1 MNRVTFRCS
10 VGVAAFLVASLGISR
25 AATAG
30 DKPPP
35 EPAVVEEI
43 LRVLNEKGLLD
54 EDEYSRLTAR
64 YTAAE
69 KERQSLLP
77 KLKFYGDLRLRGEG
91 FVYDDSDTSD
101 QYRGRY
107 RARLGVDAEVTDFAI
122 VHFRIAS
129 SQTQNNS
136 PPGGDSRS
144 ENITFGSQPD
154 WGPGPIYIDRAALE
168 LNAPAAWVPLSDG
181 KASVEVGKMGNP
193 FVWKPIRDLLL
204 WDGDIAPEGAAVRVS
219 GDVAKGLNVFFNGG
233 YFIDDENSGSR
244 DPHVIGMQAGAS
256 YKATD
261 TFLVG
266 GRSTWYGFRSIDANF
281 ICRGVNG
288 NNCNGRP
295 GSTVAGGNI
304 ADGLTGSTD
313 DGEIN
318 VGEFG
323 LYTTVSAFEDW
334 PITAWVDY
342 ARNFSAESSALYDS
356 GSDGNAWNTG
366 IVVGDRK
373 KYLEIGFDYL
383 YVEANAFPSQLIES
397 DWIDG
402 RSNREAYVFWLTRR
416 LFANADLQGLVSFG
430 NAIDDSLPAYQNSV
444 SGADR
449 IRFQTDLSIA
459 F

>member
-1 MNRVTFRCS
+1 MNRVTFRCL
-10 VGVAAFLVASLGISR
+10 VGVAAFLVASLGMSR

-54 EDEYSRLTAR
+54 EEEYSRLTAR
-64 YTAAE
+64 YSASE
-69 KERQSLLP
+69 QERKSLLP

-91 FVYDDSDTSD
+91 FVYDDNTPD

-107 RARLGVDAEVTDFAI
+107 RARLGVDAEVTDFAF

-129 SQTQNNS
+129 SQTQKNS

-144 ENITFGSQPD
+144 ENITFGYQPD

-168 LNAPAAWVPLSDG
+168 LKAPAAWIPLSDG
-181 KASVEVGKMGNP
+181 KASLEVGKMGNP
-193 FVWKPIRDLLL
+193 FIWKPIRDLLL
-204 WDGDIAPEGAAVRVS
+204 WDSDIAPEGAAVRVS
-219 GDVAKGLNVFFNGG
+219 GDVAKGFNVYFNGG
-233 YFIDDENSGSR
+233 YFIDDENAASR
-244 DPHVIGMQAGAS
+244 DPHLIGAQAGAS

-261 TFLVG
+261 HVLVG
-266 GRSTWYGFRSIDANF
+266 GRSTWYGFGSIDANF

-288 NNCNGRP
+288 NNCNGSA
-295 GSTVAGGNI
+295 GSTAAGGNI

-313 DGEIN
+313 SGSIN

-323 LYTTVSAFEDW
+323 AYTTISAFDDW
-334 PITAWVDY
+334 PVTAWVDY
-342 ARNFSAESSALYDS
+342 AKNFSAESSVVYGS
-356 GSDGNAWNTG
+356 GSDGDAWNTG
-366 IVVGDRK
+366 IVVGDRT

-402 RSNREAYVFWLTRR
+402 KSNREAYVFWLTRR
-416 LFANADLQGLVSFG
+416 IFANTDLQGLVSFG
-430 NAIDDSLPAYQNSV
+430 NAIDDSLPIYQNSV